1 MTTFHVVLLEV
12 INDSECYIL
21 GPTLGVE
28 KNFLRPWYFRDS
40 CAGYPDIYETSGL
53 APLQHHLPNCMMNI
67 TCKPGGCLVS
77 QKYLKAVL
85 WWVMLSQKSTW
96 FVIQRYL
103 CCSTLVSSLTL
114 YFVLFGPH
122 WLLMRQVLLFVVRR
136 NNKLGLSAVYSDKIA
151 MEKAEHLSWDL
162 TLEL

>member
-1 MTTFHVVLLEV
+1 M
-12 INDSECYIL
+12 IL
-21 GPTLGVE
+21 VQWL
-28 KNFLRPWYFRDS
+28 
-40 CAGYPDIYETSGL
+40 AGYPDIYETSGL

-162 TLEL
+162 TLELYLSSSWSIKCVFLFKLKSWIIRISW